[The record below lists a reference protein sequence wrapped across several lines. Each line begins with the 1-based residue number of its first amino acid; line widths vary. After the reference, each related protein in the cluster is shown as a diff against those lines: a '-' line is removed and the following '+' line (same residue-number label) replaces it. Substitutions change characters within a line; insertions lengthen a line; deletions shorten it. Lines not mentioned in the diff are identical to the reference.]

1 MKLAGI
7 DSLKRNQTDH
17 PRRRPVK
24 TIVVRYKTQPERAE
38 ENQKLVENVY
48 AALEELRPDGFSY
61 ATFRL
66 EDGVSFV
73 HIAREEDA
81 AGFSLSELPAF
92 RAFVENVAD
101 RCVEPPEAKGAAVV
115 GAYNF
120 FAS

>member
-1 MKLAGI
+1 
-7 DSLKRNQTDH
+7 
-17 PRRRPVK
+17 VK

-48 AALEELRPDGFSY
+48 AALEELDPDGFSY

-66 EDGVSFV
+66 EDGVTFV
-73 HIAREEDA
+73 HIAREGDMS
-81 AGFSLSELPAF
+81 GFNLSELPAF
-92 RAFVENVAD
+92 RAFVDNVAD
-101 RCVEPPEAKGAAVV
+101 RCVEAPDAKGATVV